1 VTGPSPDLN
10 LETLLRFALALAAV
24 LALIGFTGWVLRR
37 LVASG
42 LVTGTLLSVG
52 PGRPQRLGIIEVRQL
67 DVRRRL
73 VLIRRDDVEHLLLLG
88 ATGEI
93 VIETGIVAPASQ
105 PPVAPSARDTLPK
118 DRLPKDHLP

>member
-1 VTGPSPDLN
+1 MTSPSPDLD

-24 LALIGFTGWVLRR
+24 LALIGFSGWVLRR

-42 LVTGTLLSVG
+42 VITGALLPAG
-52 PGRPQRLGIIEVRQL
+52 PGRPQRLSIVEVRQV

-73 VLIRRDDVEHLLLLG
+73 VLIRRDNVEHLLLLG

-93 VIETGIVAPASQ
+93 VIETGIVAGAN
-105 PPVAPSARDTLPK
+105 PPSPLPSATGNVPK
-118 DRLPKDHLP
+118 DTPP